1 MIIGCESDDG
11 NRWVKRRK
19 IVQLDGVTAANDVN
33 GASTQA
39 RDLLS
44 LHTYFV
50 NVQICSN

>member
-1 MIIGCESDDG
+1 MIIGCESVDG
-11 NRWVKRRK
+11 KRWVKRRE
-19 IVQLDGVTAANDVN
+19 IVQLDRVTTANDVN
-33 GASTQA
+33 RASTQA